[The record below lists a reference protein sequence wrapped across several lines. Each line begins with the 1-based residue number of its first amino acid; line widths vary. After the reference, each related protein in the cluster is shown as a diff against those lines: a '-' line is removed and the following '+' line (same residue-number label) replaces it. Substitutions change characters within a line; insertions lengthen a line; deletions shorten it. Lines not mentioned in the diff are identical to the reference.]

1 MSPNT
6 KSQEALLGTVLE
18 GLYRIDSLVGEG
30 GMGSVY
36 SATHLRLGR
45 RVAVKVMA
53 REFATHEEALAR
65 FHREAQVTSALGH
78 PHIVQVFDFSVTPDG
93 CPFIVM
99 EFLEGEDL
107 DHRLRRVARLT
118 AKQMVHVV
126 GQVASALTATHQQAI
141 VHRDLKPG
149 NIFLLDIAGAPDFV
163 KVLDFGISKVRTA
176 ATRLTRVAEIIGT
189 PNYMSPEQ
197 ALGRIDEVDERTDQ
211 WALACIAWECLLG
224 RTLFQ
229 GDNAQSILFQ
239 IVHEPIPPLT
249 GRPAELSSA
258 IEKVLRKALTK
269 DKAGRFDDV
278 NALAMALEEAAAGA
292 ASAQLAG
299 TSPTELMESPLST
312 PEPDAIGNV
321 EGRSSPSTLSHSA
334 GQLDDMLDEIPSRPK
349 WLWGVGAAAA
359 IALLVGGFLVF
370 RRPNESKPASAGSG
384 HAEPA
389 SAAAAAAPLPVAVPP
404 AAPAP
409 APPAPAAVPPPA
421 TASQPE
427 EKPKPN
433 TQRAAVDKAADRATD
448 KDKTHALPRKAGPAQ
463 SAAPKAATKP
473 AAKVTPKTDGKD
485 HNYTDL

>member
-18 GLYRIDSLVGEG
+18 GLYHIDNLVGEG

-78 PHIVQVFDFSVTPDG
+78 PHIVQVVDFSVTPDG

-107 DHRLRRVARLT
+107 DHRLRRVSKLT

-126 GQVASALTATHQQAI
+126 GQVASALTATHKQAI

-211 WALACIAWECLLG
+211 WALACIAWECLIG
-224 RTLFQ
+224 RSLFQ

-249 GRPAELSSA
+249 GRSTELSAA
-258 IEKVLRKALTK
+258 IERVLRKALTK

-278 NALAMALEEAAAGA
+278 NALAAALEEAAAGG
-292 ASAQLAG
+292 ASVPPPW

-312 PEPDAIGNV
+312 PEPDAGSADV
-321 EGRSSPSTLSHSA
+321 RSSPSTLSHSA
-334 GQLDDMLDEIPSRPK
+334 GQLDDVLDEMPTRPK
-349 WLWGVGAAAA
+349 WVWGAGAGVA
-359 IALLVGGFLVF
+359 IALLVAGVLLF
-370 RRPNESKPASAGSG
+370 RRPNETRPASASPG
-384 HAEPA
+384 HA
-389 SAAAAAAPLPVAVPP
+389 
-404 AAPAP
+404 AP
-409 APPAPAAVPPPA
+409 APPAAAVAPPPA
-421 TASQPE
+421 VPAPPTAPAFVPPIPAVAASPSTVSQPE
-427 EKPKPN
+427 EKPKTDP
-433 TQRAAVDKAADRATD
+433 RSAAIDKAGEKAIE
-448 KDKTHALPRKAGPAQ
+448 KDKLHALPHKTGPTQPAP
-463 SAAPKAATKP
+463 PKAATKA